1 MEEAEES
8 KERREEYARVIDFM
22 LSGKSYSNRA
32 EPIAQLLGEEWFTL
46 LEAQPRESTTLNL
59 GERVYIGRDE
69 RDKIYLIKGRIG
81 YEDLTQ
87 TAKNELPN
95 VVMQIILDNE
105 ARFVEVFN
113 KSGPLNIREHSLEL
127 LPGVGKKHLKAI
139 LEAREAKKFENFSDI
154 KSRVP
159 LLQDPARL
167 IRDRIVNELTGNE
180 RFYMFT
186 KPYRKR
192 FV

>member
-8 KERREEYARVIDFM
+8 KERREEYARVVDFM

-32 EPIAQLLGEEWFTL
+32 EPLAQLLGEEWFTL
-46 LEAQPRESTTLNL
+46 LEAQPREQIALNL
-59 GERVYIGRDE
+59 GERVYIGKDE

-95 VVMQIILDNE
+95 VVMQIIMDNE
-105 ARFVEVFN
+105 HRFVDVFN

-127 LPGVGKKHLKAI
+127 LPGVGKKHLKSI
-139 LEAREAKKFENFSDI
+139 LEARDAKPFENFADI

-159 LLQDPARL
+159 LLQDPAKL
-167 IRDRIVNELTGNE
+167 IRDRVINELMGSE

-192 FV
+192 FQ